1 MFIKSLRF
9 KIILWHTGILFLM
22 LLLLGFVL
30 YNDMRRRLAADIDH
44 VLLSRAEGIVDSID
58 TYWEGEKFKVP
69 KGNVGLGDLP
79 SQEKDAFAKIAK
91 NWVSERSDDFL
102 LVSMIVS
109 IFDNQGR
116 YVASSKSISQS
127 VQLPQRILDPVL
139 TARSRFDFVRAEI
152 PGGKPDRLRALTIPV
167 TVNGQVAYIVQVGT
181 PLSSLSSAL
190 KELKII
196 LFLLLPI
203 SIVLSGTAGAFLAK
217 ITLQPVKRII
227 NTIHQ
232 ITAENL
238 RMRIAVPASKD
249 EIRRLADTFNEMLER
264 LEQAFVS
271 QQQFFEDLS
280 HELKT
285 PLAVLKG
292 ELEVTLKRMRST
304 WEYEA
309 TLTSSLEEINRIIR
323 IVEDLLLLAKFDSN
337 LVTLETSR
345 LDVTCLVGEVV
356 EGIGI
361 LAGQKNIRIRF
372 SGRAAVIVHGDKEKL
387 KRLFLNLLDNAV
399 KYTQSGGTVSV
410 QVEEVKPWAQI
421 SVADTGRG
429 IPEEEIPKIFERF
442 YRPGKSRS
450 LGGFGLGLSIVR
462 SIAEAHKGKI
472 DVKSSV
478 GKGSTFITS
487 LPLTQNASL
496 GGPGHNQ
503 KD

>member
-58 TYWEGEKFKVP
+58 TYWEAEKFKVP
-69 KGNVGLGDLP
+69 KGNIGLGAL
-79 SQEKDAFAKIAK
+79 SVREKDAFAKMAK

-102 LVSMIVS
+102 LVNMIIS

-116 YVASSKSISQS
+116 YVASSKTISQS
-127 VQLPQRILDPVL
+127 VQLPLKILGPVL
-139 TARSRFDFVRAEI
+139 TARSHFDYVRAEI
-152 PGGKPDRLRALTIPV
+152 PEGKSDRLRALTIPV
-167 TVNGQVAYIVQVGT
+167 MVNGQVAYIVQVGT

-190 KELKII
+190 RELKII

-203 SIVLSGTAGAFLAK
+203 SIVLSGTAGALLAK

-264 LEQAFVS
+264 LEQAFTS
-271 QQQFFEDLS
+271 QQRFFEDLS

-304 WEYEA
+304 REYEA

-323 IVEDLLLLAKFDSN
+323 VVEDLLMLARFDNN
-337 LVTLETSR
+337 LAILETSR
-345 LDVTCLVGEVV
+345 LDIKGLVGEAA
-356 EGIGI
+356 ESIRI
-361 LAGQKNIRIRF
+361 LARQKNIEIRL
-372 SGRAAVIVHGDKEKL
+372 SGRAGVIVHGDKEKL
-387 KRLFLNLLDNAV
+387 RRLFLNLLENAV
-399 KYTQSGGTVSV
+399 KYSQPGGIVSV

-429 IPEEEIPKIFERF
+429 IPEDEIPNIFERF
-442 YRPGKSRS
+442 YRLEKSRS
-450 LGGFGLGLSIVR
+450 PGGFGLGLSIAR
-462 SIAEAHKGKI
+462 SIVEAHKGKI
-472 DVKSSV
+472 EVKSSV
-478 GKGSTFITS
+478 GKGSTFIAS
-487 LPLTQNASL
+487 LPLTQHA
-496 GGPGHNQ
+496 
-503 KD
+503 